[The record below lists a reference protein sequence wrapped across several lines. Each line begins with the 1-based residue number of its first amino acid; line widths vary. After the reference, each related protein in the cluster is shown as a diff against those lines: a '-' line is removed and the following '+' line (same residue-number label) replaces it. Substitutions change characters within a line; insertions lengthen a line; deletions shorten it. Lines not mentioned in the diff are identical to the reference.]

1 MYCLQALRQVGP
13 QHEVIAGAA
22 VVQTRHRRPHY
33 LRVSLQLTGNSASVT
48 FLALAAVAV
57 VAAEGGVEVILL
69 GLDQNLAVIQN
80 IFHFGGEGV
89 DTQLEMREKGFL
101 LLALVMEELQE
112 LLVGG
117 EVGGVLGTVLGQQ
130 LQNSVR
136 ARLLI

>member
-1 MYCLQALRQVGP
+1 
-13 QHEVIAGAA
+13 
-22 VVQTRHRRPHY
+22 
-33 LRVSLQLTGNSASVT
+33 
-48 FLALAAVAV
+48 
-57 VAAEGGVEVILL
+57 
-69 GLDQNLAVIQN
+69 
-80 IFHFGGEGV
+80 
-89 DTQLEMREKGFL
+89 MREKGFL